1 MRAIDADD
9 FLKQSTELYEHAG
22 WDEREVHFSLADLR
36 CNLEMMPTV
45 EAIPVEWIE
54 RFGQENFYDW
64 DTEFNAISV
73 MLDTWRKEGKH
84 EAD

>member
-1 MRAIDADD
+1 MRAIDGDD
-9 FLKQSTELYEHAG
+9 FLKQSTELYEFAG

-54 RFGQENFYDW
+54 RFGKENFYDW

-73 MLDTWRKEGKH
+73 MLDAWRKEK
-84 EAD
+84 